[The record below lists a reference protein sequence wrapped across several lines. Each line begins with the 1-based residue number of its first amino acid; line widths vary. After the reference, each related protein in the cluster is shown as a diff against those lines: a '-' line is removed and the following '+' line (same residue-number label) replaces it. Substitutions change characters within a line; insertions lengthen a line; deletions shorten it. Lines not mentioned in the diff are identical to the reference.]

1 MEKLSLESIRIDG
14 GTQARAKLR
23 EDVVTE
29 YAAHMRD
36 GDVFPPVIVY
46 FDGSDHWLADGF
58 HRYFA
63 SKQHGALEIDAEV
76 RKGTL
81 DDARLFA
88 FSANSRRG
96 LSMTHEDNREI
107 VRQMMAHPEW
117 SQWTNTMIAKHIGCS
132 AMTVGRIKRELEEET
147 GKSETVKKYK
157 TKDGAEKT
165 VDTAKLATKKQKE
178 PEPENEEAI
187 GELTDVVAQLE
198 EENKKLRD
206 AVALGQFDATE
217 IEKIDIE
224 ETLAEL
230 REENR
235 VLRIENEALKKS
247 RDQYQ
252 KENAELI
259 RTVKSLQNKL
269 KKAA

>member
-1 MEKLSLESIRIDG
+1 MEKLSLDAIRIDG
-14 GTQARAKLR
+14 GTQARAKLN
-23 EDVVTE
+23 ESVVAE

-46 FDGSDHWLADGF
+46 FDGSTNWLADGF

-63 SKQHGALEIDAEV
+63 TKQHGALEIEAEV

-81 DDARLFA
+81 DDAKLFA
-88 FSANSRRG
+88 FSANARRG
-96 LSMTHEDNREI
+96 LSMSHEDNVAI
-107 VRQMMAHPEW
+107 VKQMMQHPEW

-132 AMTVGRIKRELEEET
+132 AMTVGRIKRELEKLT
-147 GKSETVKKYK
+147 GEPANTVKKYVDK
-157 TKDGAEKT
+157 KGVERK
-165 VDTAKLATKKQKE
+165 VDTTKLSTKKAPE
-178 PEPENEEAI
+178 PEPEEAI
-187 GELTDVVAQLE
+187 GELTDVISQLE
-198 EENKKLRD
+198 EENKKLKD

-224 ETLAEL
+224 ETLAQL

-235 VLRIENEALKKS
+235 VLRIENDALKKS

-259 RTVKSLQNKL
+259 RTVKSLQGKL